1 MTRFIIRTRTASGA
15 YDEPNG
21 IFDTLAEAQ
30 AAMQSL
36 VDVCGY
42 PADDMEII
50 EVAS

>member
-1 MTRFIIRTRTASGA
+1 MAHFIIRTRTARGS
-15 YDEPNG
+15 YDEPSG
-21 IFDTLAEAQ
+21 SFDSLAEAQ

-42 PADDMEII
+42 PAEDMEII